1 MIKTHMGNTEA
12 SGSIAEIYADAVG
25 VISIAYQAW
34 ERKLGEEAAKQM
46 LDLATKTAIDLTSDA
61 DEKEVAENN
70 TYALREIL
78 TGGKND

>member
-12 SGSIAEIYADAVG
+12 SGTIAEIYADTVG
-25 VISIAYQAW
+25 IIGIAYQEW
-34 ERKLGEEAAKQM
+34 ERKLGEEKAKQM
-46 LDLATKTAIDLTSDA
+46 LDLATKTAIDLVNNA

-78 TGGKND
+78 AGGKND